1 MRRTFVLILAV
12 LLMLSSAVGLAACT
26 SDTSEETPV
35 TEQPAETDSDGTDD
49 SADTATDESTDPTM
63 ALIESKCSLCHTT
76 ERVWGADYDKATWA
90 ATIDRMKANGLVITD
105 DEYTQIV
112 DYLSGL

>member
-1 MRRTFVLILAV
+1 MRRTSVLILAV
-12 LLMLSSAVGLAACT
+12 LLVFSFAMGLAACT
-26 SDTSEETPV
+26 SDT
-35 TEQPAETDSDGTDD
+35 PAETPATEQSTESGSNDAADD
-49 SADTATDESTDPTM
+49 AEAATDESADPTE

-76 ERVWGADYDKATWA
+76 ERVWAADYDRTTWA
-90 ATIDRMKANGLVITD
+90 ATTDRMKANGLVITD

>member
-1 MRRTFVLILAV
+1 MRRTSILILAV
-12 LLMLSSAVGLAACT
+12 LLVFSFAIGLAACT
-26 SDTSEETPV
+26 SDTPAETPA
-35 TEQPAETDSDGTDD
+35 TEQPTETDSDDTDD
-49 SADTATDESTDPTM
+49 GADTATDESTDPTV

-90 ATIDRMKANGLVITD
+90 ATIDRMKSNGLVITD